1 MSLLAQI
8 KKSKGK
14 KPATPILNTTEKSNV
29 ISSDEEDLS
38 EEESFNSEDSFKSV
52 TASAKRRWENTHD
65 HTLHPDDHQGG
76 YYDINRDS
84 GDDENN
90 MSYDQIE
97 TGSTI
102 GLDTIARYGNAF
114 TTLKTSKKIFRNIGL
129 PEVTSDMKTVN
140 LNRYPSKANPMTDM
154 TNRYLNSRTDMNGS
168 LRTDSHNYRIKSI
181 SENRYPENEPIS
193 QPISNTPVQ
202 NGNSLSVQN
211 KNLISVFDKVME
223 WDAAIDTW
231 ATEQNSVA
239 SVRSYK
245 IAGHHFKTWNKA
257 RKNGMIAVPAQ
268 LTAAAAMEFKHY
280 ITKKELSQNSKRT
293 FVSAWKSFLSWLHE
307 QKMTNTNLGSKI
319 KSVKCVSKLNTED
332 EYIVSKEELIVLINK
347 AKSWNKVKEPLVVF
361 LSICFRFG
369 IRINAFLNL
378 QRKAFKFNDNTMYS
392 KGVQVTYIDKG
403 EQQFVKWIK
412 PKDFHLL
419 PDGWLDRVKEMPP
432 HQYLFPGRLVDTLTT
447 RRTMS
452 GWLKKLGIQ
461 CNIGIVK
468 GGMNGIDTC
477 ILHPH
482 TLRHSGAMHVAKQ
495 GDIVKVQQYLG
506 HANLETVRW
515 YLHAC
520 KDEEV
525 YNSDDEEEQ
534 PTRITSMNWQRTERN
549 RRTTRQVEVPQEVP
563 SQREYVEAYLVR
575 AKEKYGTLKFREEG
589 FGRTMVEKA
598 LRKYNKKYKNVAI

>member
-1 MSLLAQI
+1 MSLLEQI

-14 KPATPILNTTEKSNV
+14 KPATPILKSTETPNV
-29 ISSDEEDLS
+29 NFSIYEDLS
-38 EEESFNSEDSFKSV
+38 EDESFNSEDSFKSV

-90 MSYDQIE
+90 MSYDQID

-114 TTLKTSKKIFRNIGL
+114 TTLKSSKKKFRNIDL

-140 LNRYPSKANPMTDM
+140 LNRYPNEANPMTDM

-168 LRTDSHNYRIKSI
+168 LRTDSQYYRIKSTN
-181 SENRYPENEPIS
+181 ENRYPENEPIS

-211 KNLISVFDKVME
+211 KNLLSVFDKVME

-231 ATEQNSVA
+231 ATEQNSVS

-245 IAGHHFKTWNKA
+245 IAGQHFKTWIKG
-257 RKNGMIAVPAQ
+257 RKNGIIAVPAQ
-268 LTAAAAMEFKHY
+268 MTAATAMEFKHY
-280 ITKKELSQNSKRT
+280 ITKKELSQHSKRT
-293 FVSAWKSFLSWLHE
+293 FVSAWKSFLSWLE
-307 QKMTNTNLGSKI
+307 YQEITNTNLGKKI
-319 KSVKCVSKLNTED
+319 KSVKCVSKLNTDD

-347 AKSWNKVKEPLVVF
+347 AKSWKQVKEPLVVF

-468 GGMNGIDTC
+468 GGMNGIDKC

-482 TLRHSGAMHVAKQ
+482 TLRHSGAMHVAKR

-520 KDEEV
+520 KDEEI
-525 YNSDDEEEQ
+525 YNSDEEEQ
-534 PTRITSMNWQRTERN
+534 PTR
-549 RRTTRQVEVPQEVP
+549 TTRRRLRSVRSILDVSQEVSQEVP

-598 LRKYNKKYKNVAI
+598 LRKYKKKYKNVAI